1 MAKIYYNLI
10 ISGRRII
17 DNVPLKW
24 RKEVEKMLEGDADED
39 NRNVS
44 DTK

>member
-24 RKEVEKMLEGDADED
+24 RKEVEKMLEADADED

>member
-1 MAKIYYNLI
+1 MAKIYYDLI

-24 RKEVEKMLEGDADED
+24 RKEVEKMLEGDADKD

>member
-24 RKEVEKMLEGDADED
+24 RKEVEKMLEDDANED
-39 NRNVS
+39 NRNAF

>member
-1 MAKIYYNLI
+1 MVKIYYDLI

-24 RKEVEKMLEGDADED
+24 RKEVEKMLEVDADED